1 MKQGGRVYIIAGVV
15 LAVLAGALLF
25 VWLVNMG
32 GGTTNT
38 AAVTPTPPPPVTVV
52 VASKDVTAGTILTG
66 DMIKTEQRSVAEA
79 GTEAVRTPSEAL
91 DRVVVMPVKAG
102 TPLKQSDIQTIPFVL
117 PKGKRAMALPVD
129 DMSTVA
135 GLVREKDFVDVV
147 VTGKV
152 KLDNGQDAQ
161 GTPGAR
167 PTVAP
172 TPQPRQGADS
182 EDLSVIEPVD
192 NQTVVKAVIQRVE
205 VLKVV
210 APAPPQ
216 ENRQEQA
223 PPDVPP
229 ATATAQA
236 RARAQTAENRGR
248 ISGTQGI
255 IVLAV
260 SNQEAEILRY
270 ARDAANFQLLL
281 RGRDDADKEDTKGM
295 TLDILIRDYGLPVP
309 KPVVVDLR
317 PE

>member
-15 LAVLAGALLF
+15 LAVLAGTLLF
-25 VWLVNMG
+25 VYLKG
-32 GGTTNT
+32 FTDPP
-38 AAVTPTPPPPVTVV
+38 PTPVAATPVPKVDV
-52 VASKDVTAGTILTG
+52 IVAAKDVPAGTILTG
-66 DMIKTEQRSVAEA
+66 DMLKSEQRLVTEA
-79 GTEAVRTPSEAL
+79 GPEAVRTPSEAL

-135 GLVREKDFVDVV
+135 GLVREKDFVDIV

-152 KLDNGQDAQ
+152 KLDDGQDAQ

-167 PTVAP
+167 PTAAA
-172 TPQPRQGADS
+172 TPQPRNNGASS

-192 NQTVVKAVIQRVE
+192 NQTVVKAVLQRVE

-210 APAPPQ
+210 APAPPQQ

-236 RARAQTAENRGR
+236 RARAQAAENRGR
-248 ISGTQGI
+248 ISGAQGI

-260 SNQEAEILRY
+260 SNQEAEVLRY
-270 ARDAANFQLLL
+270 ARDAAGFQLLL